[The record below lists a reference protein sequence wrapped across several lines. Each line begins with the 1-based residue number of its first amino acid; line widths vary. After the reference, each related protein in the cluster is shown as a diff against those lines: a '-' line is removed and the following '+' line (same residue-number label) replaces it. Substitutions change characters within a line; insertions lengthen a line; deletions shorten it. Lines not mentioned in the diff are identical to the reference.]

1 MIQIKN
7 LSVSYHQNKV
17 IEGLNLTVQPGDFV
31 ALAGPSG
38 VGKSTLLRIIASLQT
53 PTSGSY
59 TNSFEHTGMI
69 FQDYQLFPHL
79 NVWQNIILAPSHKKD
94 RNIQEIEIQARSLM
108 DHYAIANLSD
118 KFPQTLSGGEKQRV
132 AIVRALMLHPTL
144 LLVDEATSAL
154 DEARAVSF
162 MDHLKALNDTGIT
175 IIFISHN
182 DALMKQ
188 YAKRIINL
196 TTI

>member
-79 NVWQNIILAPSHKKD
+79 NVWQNIILAPLHKKD
-94 RNIQEIEIQARSLM
+94 RNIQEIELQARSLM

>member
-79 NVWQNIILAPSHKKD
+79 NVWQNIILASSHKKD
-94 RNIQEIEIQARSLM
+94 RNIQEIELQARSLM

>member
-94 RNIQEIEIQARSLM
+94 RNIHEIELQARSLM

>member
-94 RNIQEIEIQARSLM
+94 RNIQEIELQARSLM

>member
-7 LSVSYHQNKV
+7 LTVSYHQNKV

-94 RNIQEIEIQARSLM
+94 RNIQEIEMQARSLM

>member
-79 NVWQNIILAPSHKKD
+79 NVWQNIILAPSHKKG
-94 RNIQEIEIQARSLM
+94 RNIQEIETRARSLM

-132 AIVRALMLHPTL
+132 AIVRALMLYPTL

-162 MDHLKALNDTGIT
+162 MNHLKALNDTGIT